1 MSEGRRM
8 QWASKFCTRLIR
20 VQPKLEVSINRDN
33 KQQFRTCVSPSKT
46 GISLPVQSS
55 ANGKITNTGDFQ
67 ATSSVMSLLRRRALG
82 GRVECNIIA
91 EDLIALTQHTISPD
105 ISDDNDSNVSI
116 WYCAPI
122 PALVVKTSGG
132 DHRRIGKLLDQIRV
146 AGP

>member
-1 MSEGRRM
+1 M
-8 QWASKFCTRLIR
+8 
-20 VQPKLEVSINRDN
+20 N
-33 KQQFRTCVSPSKT
+33 
-46 GISLPVQSS
+46 
-55 ANGKITNTGDFQ
+55 
-67 ATSSVMSLLRRRALG
+67 LLRRRVVG
-82 GRVECNIIA
+82 GRVECNLIA